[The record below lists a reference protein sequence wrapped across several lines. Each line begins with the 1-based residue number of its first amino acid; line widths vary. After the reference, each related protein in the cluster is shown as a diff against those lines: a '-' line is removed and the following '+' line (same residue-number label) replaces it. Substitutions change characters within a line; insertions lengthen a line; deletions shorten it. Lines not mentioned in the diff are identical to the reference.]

1 MIIELQNNIW
11 FSIKTDVRINIRDFD
26 IVWIIIYEN

>member
-11 FSIKTDVRINIRDFD
+11 FSIKTDVRVNIRDFD